1 MIGGVNQLVNIWQKP
16 WAKYQALCGLQEYT
30 RLATSLC
37 LESDVSDKSDELR
50 TAATALVS
58 ALFEK
63 ADEILAVENTNFTPK
78 LPRRWHK
85 VFATFLRGPPRI
97 DQGDSVCGVL
107 DCVSQLATVSD
118 PQMLGNALLD
128 RLKGLIFDSVV
139 PEFRWK
145 AVSILHFVRSA

>member
-1 MIGGVNQLVNIWQKP
+1 M
-16 WAKYQALCGLQEYT
+16 KYQALCGLQEYT

-37 LESDVSDKSDELR
+37 QASDVSENSGEQR

-63 ADEILAVENTNFTPK
+63 ADEILAVENTNFTPE

-85 VFATFLRGPPRI
+85 AIATISRGPPKI
-97 DQGDSVCGVL
+97 DQGDGFYGTL

-118 PQMLGNALLD
+118 PKMLGNALLD
-128 RLKGLIFDSVV
+128 RLKDLIFDSVV

-145 AVSILHFVRSA
+145 AVSVLYFLRPA